1 MDGLHDDDLKSYIL
15 VQQPKKLLEAE
26 LPHASNIQ
34 WQNDPLPLIQLLPK
48 LF

>member
-1 MDGLHDDDLKSYIL
+1 MDGLHDDDLKSHVL

-26 LPHASNIQ
+26 LPHNIQ
-34 WQNDPLPLIQLLPK
+34 WQNDPLPLIQLLLK